1 VLADLNL
8 NPEYPLEALS
18 PRHGHATLARRLV
31 LRLIRCFGVAAFAP
45 LSRRYLHAMLA
56 VGGEYPVKAGKV
68 NSWLGH
74 QGGQSGD
81 EVQSRYCLDPKK
93 SSAVLKKFKEI
104 SESEYLDV
112 SFDNIFVIFSAFEPI
127 ARIEANENV
136 PENLANTL
144 IQQFRNEN
152 IWSVQK
158 LFSALIV
165 FYYSETEKDQA
176 IKTGMTKRFLEAYA
190 DIIEPYDEFGYLSS
204 NPIVPEIDSKENF
217 DSNYKGSWFNY
228 WR

>member
-1 VLADLNL
+1 MITPSDLEYIRAKQIKRGEKTIPYPYSELADWIQSKYSVNVLNVSYCIVEPVNKPRL
-8 NPEYPLEALS
+8 SIDLEADVD
-18 PRHGHATLARRLV
+18 RQVFERT
-31 LRLIRCFGVAAFAP
+31 
-45 LSRRYLHAMLA
+45 
-56 VGGEYPVKAGKV
+56 
-68 NSWLGH
+68 
-74 QGGQSGD
+74 
-81 EVQSRYCLDPKK
+81 RYCLDSKK

-104 SESEYLDV
+104 ADSEYLDL
-112 SFDNIFVIFSAFEPI
+112 SFENIFVIFSAFEPI

-136 PENLANTL
+136 PEKLASAL
-144 IQQFRNEN
+144 IQQFHNEN

-176 IKTGMTKRFLEAYA
+176 IKTGMTKRFQEAYA

-217 DSNYKGSWFNY
+217 DSNYKGSWFYY